1 MQAAFGDVVE
11 WDHIDVRAHSG
22 QLLCQQ
28 LRLLRAVAHAVDHGI
43 FKGNAPPGLREVV
56 AAGRQQRVDRPAA
69 GL

>member
-28 LRLLRAVAHAVDHGI
+28 LRLLRLSLTPLIMVYS
-43 FKGNAPPGLREVV
+43 KEMR
-56 AAGRQQRVDRPAA
+56 RPVFAK
-69 GL
+69 